1 MFCDK
6 NSKVEIYKEDNM
18 PIKKS
23 AAKALKQSEKKRKNN
38 LIKKRKIREALKKT
52 KTEKQFSKTQSTI
65 DKAVKTKYIHKN
77 KAARLKSRLAKKIS
91 KKK

>member
-38 LIKKRKIREALKKT
+38 LIKKRKIREALKNT